1 MHTMTVQPTVWDII
15 TDNYMVL
22 SKKLYFLDI
31 FMTKKEQKQNFYK
44 KHTSNSFLNAIN
56 AFVDLK
62 NMVLDILHAI
72 LLSKFMAHR
81 EKMHILAAIFK
92 KGDCTDPSRNCR

>member
-1 MHTMTVQPTVWDII
+1 MHTETVQQTVWDII
-15 TDNYMVL
+15 TDKYMLL
-22 SKKLYFLDI
+22 SQKLHFLDI

-44 KHTSNSFLNAIN
+44 KHTSNNFLHAIN

-62 NMVLDILHAI
+62 NMVLDILQAI
-72 LLSKFMAHR
+72 LLCKFMAHR

-92 KGDCTDPSRNCR
+92 NGDCTDPSRNCR

>member
-1 MHTMTVQPTVWDII
+1 MHI
-15 TDNYMVL
+15 L
-22 SKKLYFLDI
+22 SKKIHFLDI

-44 KHTSNSFLNAIN
+44 KNTSNTFLHAGN

-62 NMVLDILHAI
+62 NMVLDILQAI
-72 LLSKFMAHR
+72 VLSKFMTHH

-92 KGDCTDPSRNCR
+92 NGNCTDPRRNCR